1 MAKTLRKLET
11 GADKLTEINH
21 YKEWVESLP
30 EDTYLYMM
38 FKGTEREVEQQIAND
53 FGQNWMDRFQELYEM
68 VEDAK
73 QAAKQA
79 VKETKQA
86 KEHWES
92 RLNERE
98 IEFGKREQELLS
110 ELNYQRNVID
120 AQKEEQRRQHEEIS
134 RLKEAILEQEKIIL
148 KLKAKLYDLQNP
160 EG

>member
-11 GADKLTEINH
+11 GADKQTEINH

-38 FKGTEREVEQQIAND
+38 FKGTELEVEQQIAND
-53 FGQNWMDRFQELYEM
+53 FGQNWMDRVQELYEM
-68 VEDAK
+68 VED
-73 QAAKQA
+73 AKQA

-92 RLNERE
+92 R
-98 IEFGKREQELLS
+98 FGEREQELLS

-134 RLKEAILEQEKIIL
+134 RLKEAVLEQEKIIL

>member
-11 GADKLTEINH
+11 GADKQTEINH

-30 EDTYLYMM
+30 EDTYLYRM
-38 FKGTEREVEQQIAND
+38 FKGTELEVEQQIAND
-53 FGQNWMDRFQELYEM
+53 FGQNWMDRVQELYEM
-68 VEDAK
+68 VED
-73 QAAKQA
+73 AKQA

-92 RLNERE
+92 R
-98 IEFGKREQELLS
+98 FGEREQELLS

-134 RLKEAILEQEKIIL
+134 RLKEAVLEQEKIIL

>member
-1 MAKTLRKLET
+1 MTKTLRKLET

-30 EDTYLYMM
+30 EDTYLYRM

-53 FGQNWMDRFQELYEM
+53 FGQNWMDRFQELYKM
-68 VEDAK
+68 VED
-73 QAAKQA
+73 AKQA

-110 ELNYQRNVID
+110 ELNYHRNVID
-120 AQKEEQRRQHEEIS
+120 AQKEEQRRQHKEIS
-134 RLKEAILEQEKIIL
+134 RLKEAVLEQEKIIL
-148 KLKAKLYDLQNP
+148 KLKAKLYDLTLSMHLP
-160 EG
+160 PC

>member
-38 FKGTEREVEQQIAND
+38 FKGTELEVEQQIAND
-53 FGQNWMDRFQELYEM
+53 FGQNWMDRVQELYEM
-68 VEDAK
+68 VED
-73 QAAKQA
+73 AKQA

-92 RLNERE
+92 R
-98 IEFGKREQELLS
+98 FGEREQELLS

-134 RLKEAILEQEKIIL
+134 RLKEAVLEQEKIIL